1 MMIKT
6 RVKYLRNALE
16 NTVFFR
22 GELYDEDL
30 NPAERLYITTD
41 KPASEMSIEELTQLI
56 EEKKEQAVIRKALAQ
71 YYEAID
77 ILKAFG
83 AEIESEITGL
93 ENIEWLQDK
102 GE

>member
-56 EEKKEQAVIRKALAQ
+56 EKKREQALIREALAQ

-83 AEIESEITGL
+83 AEIESQVIGL

>member
-22 GELYDEDL
+22 GELYDDDL
-30 NPAERLYITTD
+30 NPAERLYITTE
-41 KPASEMSIEELTQLI
+41 KPVSEMSIEELTQLI
-56 EEKKEQAVIRKALAQ
+56 EDKREQAIVRKALAQ

-77 ILKAFG
+77 ILRTFG
-83 AEIESEITGL
+83 AEIESDVIGL
-93 ENIEWLQDK
+93 EKLEWLKDK

>member
-22 GELYDEDL
+22 GELYDDDL
-30 NPAERLYITTD
+30 NPAERLYITTE

-56 EEKKEQAVIRKALAQ
+56 EDKREQAIVRKALAQ

-77 ILKAFG
+77 ILRTFG
-83 AEIESEITGL
+83 AEIESDVIGL
-93 ENIEWLQDK
+93 DKLEWLKNK

>member
-1 MMIKT
+1 MIIKT
-6 RVKYLRNALE
+6 RVNHLRNSLE
-16 NTVFFR
+16 HSKSWANV
-22 GELYDEDL
+22 LDDKNL
-30 NPAERLYITTD
+30 NPATRLYITTE

-56 EEKKEQAVIRKALAQ
+56 EKKREQALIREALAQ

-83 AEIESEITGL
+83 AEIESQVIGL

>member
-22 GELYDEDL
+22 GELYDDDL
-30 NPAERLYITTD
+30 NPAERLYITTE
-41 KPASEMSIEELTQLI
+41 KPASEMSIEELLELI
-56 EEKKEQAVIRKALAQ
+56 EDKKEQAVIRKALAQ
-71 YYEAID
+71 YNEAID
-77 ILKAFG
+77 ILRACG
-83 AEIESEITGL
+83 AEIESEVIGL
-93 ENIEWLQDK
+93 EKLEWLKDK

>member
-22 GELYDEDL
+22 GELYDDDL
-30 NPAERLYITTD
+30 NPAERLYITTE

-56 EEKKEQAVIRKALAQ
+56 EDKREQAIVRKALAQ

-77 ILKAFG
+77 ILRTFG
-83 AEIESEITGL
+83 AEIESDVIGL
-93 ENIEWLQDK
+93 DKLEWLKDK

>member
-1 MMIKT
+1 MTIKT
-6 RVKYLRNALE
+6 RIAQMTELE
-16 NTVFFR
+16 VPMSWLDKWD
-22 GELYDEDL
+22 GIS
-30 NPAERLYITTD
+30 PATRLYITTD
-41 KPASEMSIEELTQLI
+41 KPASEMSIEELLELI

-83 AEIESEITGL
+83 AEIESEVIGL
-93 ENIEWLQDK
+93 EKLEWLKDE

>member
-22 GELYDEDL
+22 GELYDDDL
-30 NPAERLYITTD
+30 NPAERLYITTE
-41 KPASEMSIEELTQLI
+41 KPVSEMSIEELTQLI
-56 EEKKEQAVIRKALAQ
+56 EDKKEQAVIRKALAQ
-71 YYEAID
+71 YNEAID
-77 ILKAFG
+77 ILRAFG
-83 AEIESEITGL
+83 AEIESEVIGL
-93 ENIEWLQDK
+93 EKLKWLKDE

>member
-56 EEKKEQAVIRKALAQ
+56 EKKKEQAVLRKALAQ
-71 YYEAID
+71 YYEAIE

-83 AEIESEITGL
+83 ADVESQVIGL

>member
-30 NPAERLYITTD
+30 NPAERLYITTE
-41 KPASEMSIEELTQLI
+41 KPTSEMSIEELTQLI
-56 EEKKEQAVIRKALAQ
+56 EEKKEQAVVRKALAQ

-77 ILKAFG
+77 ILKSFG
-83 AEIESEITGL
+83 AEIESQVIGL

>member
-6 RVKYLRNALE
+6 SVKYLRNALE

-22 GELYDEDL
+22 GELYDDDL
-30 NPAERLYITTD
+30 NPAERLYITTE

-56 EEKKEQAVIRKALAQ
+56 EDKREQAVIRKALAQ

-77 ILKAFG
+77 ILRTFG
-83 AEIESEITGL
+83 AEIESDVIGL
-93 ENIEWLQDK
+93 DKLEWLKDK

>member
-6 RVKYLRNALE
+6 RVKYLRSALE

-22 GELYDEDL
+22 GELYDDDL
-30 NPAERLYITTD
+30 NPAERLYITTE

-56 EEKKEQAVIRKALAQ
+56 EDKKEQAVIRKALAQ
-71 YYEAID
+71 YHEAID
-77 ILKAFG
+77 ILRAFG
-83 AEIESEITGL
+83 AEIESEVIGL
-93 ENIEWLQDK
+93 EKLEWLKDE